1 MKIHMIYLAA
11 GNSRR
16 FQDNK
21 LLYNYQGQPLYRYG
35 FNQLLKLLSND
46 NYTLDVVT
54 QYPEIIFDIKQFNY
68 PRLYVIK
75 SPKSHLG
82 IAYSIQA
89 GIKKYNQE
97 KDAYFLFLVADQP
110 YIKASTIQRL
120 IDETLLQK
128 AILSTLAY
136 QEKVGNPTLFHCQ
149 FYNELM
155 SLKNDEGGRKIINR
169 YQNACLKVKV
179 EDVLELLDIDTK
191 EDIEKRSSHY

>member
-1 MKIHMIYLAA
+1 M
-11 GNSRR
+11 
-16 FQDNK
+16 
-21 LLYNYQGQPLYRYG
+21 
-35 FNQLLKLLSND
+35 
-46 NYTLDVVT
+46 
-54 QYPEIIFDIKQFNY
+54 
-68 PRLYVIK
+68 
-75 SPKSHLG
+75 
-82 IAYSIQA
+82 
-89 GIKKYNQE
+89 
-97 KDAYFLFLVADQP
+97 ADQP

-179 EDVLELLDIDTK
+179 EDELELLDIDTK

>member
-16 FQDNK
+16 FQENK
-21 LLYNYQGQPLYRYG
+21 LLYNYKGQPLYRYG

-46 NYTLDVVT
+46 HYTLDVVT
-54 QYPEIIFDIKQFNY
+54 QYPKIISDLAQLHH
-68 PRLYVIK
+68 PRLNVIE
-75 SPKSHLG
+75 SPKSDQG

-110 YIKASTIQRL
+110 YIKASTIQRF
-120 IDETLLQK
+120 IDETLSQK

-155 SLKNDEGGRKIINR
+155 SLKKDEGGRKVINR
-169 YQNACLKVKV
+169 YQNVCLKVEV
-179 EDVLELLDIDTK
+179 EDELELLDIDTK
-191 EDIEKRSSHY
+191 EDIEKRSS